1 MTLRHLR
8 IFTEVYR
15 QSSVTK
21 AADALHLSQP
31 SVSLALKEL
40 ETHYG
45 VRLFE
50 RFGRHISPT
59 GDGQE
64 FYGYALHIVSLFD
77 DMEKQMRRGSAGS
90 LRVGTS
96 ITVGTHILPALL
108 QRCKADFPTLQTTA
122 VIANSGD
129 IEQHVAD
136 NTVDLGLIEAQPAR
150 ADICAEPFME
160 DSLCAVVP
168 PHHPLAVQETVALAQ
183 LAAEPFLLR
192 EKGSGARELLEAALA
207 MQGLSV
213 QPRLES
219 TSTQAILQGV
229 AAGFGVAVLPCLL
242 VERDRKEGLVRAV
255 PLDKP
260 LRRNLNII
268 YHKSKYLSPA
278 MRAFIAL
285 CKDYGKVRQTEDILA
300 K

>member
-15 QSSVTK
+15 QNSVTK
-21 AADALHLSQP
+21 AAEALHLSQP

-40 ETHYG
+40 ESHYG

-77 DMEKQMRRGSAGS
+77 DMEKQMRRGSAGT
-90 LRVGTS
+90 LRIGTS
-96 ITVGTHILPALL
+96 ITVGTHILPPLL
-108 QRCKADFPTLQTTA
+108 QQCKTVLQGLQTTA

-129 IEQHVAD
+129 IEQRVAD
-136 NTVDLGLIEAQPAR
+136 NAVDLGLIEAQPSR
-150 ADICAEPFME
+150 ADVCAEPFME
-160 DSLCAVVP
+160 DTLCAVVP
-168 PHHPLAVQETVALAQ
+168 PDHPLACRTAVSLES
-183 LAAEPFLLR
+183 LAASPFLMR
-192 EKGSGARELLEAALA
+192 EKGSGARELLDAALA
-207 MQGLSV
+207 MQGITI
-213 QPRLES
+213 QPFLES
-219 TSTQAILQGV
+219 TSTQAILQCV
-229 AAGFGVAVLPCLL
+229 AAGLGVAVLPRML
-242 VERDRKEGLVRAV
+242 VERDRKAGFVHAL

-285 CKDYGKVRQTEDILA
+285 CKDYGKMR
-300 K
+300 

>member
-129 IEQHVAD
+129 IEQLVRTIQWTSGSLKR
-136 NTVDLGLIEAQPAR
+136 NPPAQTSAPNLLWKIRCVPSFRPTIRSPYKKQSRLRSLLQNRFSCGKKAAAR
-150 ADICAEPFME
+150 ASFWKLR
-160 DSLCAVVP
+160 SLC
-168 PHHPLAVQETVALAQ
+168 
-183 LAAEPFLLR
+183 R
-192 EKGSGARELLEAALA
+192 G
-207 MQGLSV
+207 
-213 QPRLES
+213 
-219 TSTQAILQGV
+219 
-229 AAGFGVAVLPCLL
+229 
-242 VERDRKEGLVRAV
+242 
-255 PLDKP
+255 
-260 LRRNLNII
+260 
-268 YHKSKYLSPA
+268 
-278 MRAFIAL
+278 
-285 CKDYGKVRQTEDILA
+285 
-300 K
+300 